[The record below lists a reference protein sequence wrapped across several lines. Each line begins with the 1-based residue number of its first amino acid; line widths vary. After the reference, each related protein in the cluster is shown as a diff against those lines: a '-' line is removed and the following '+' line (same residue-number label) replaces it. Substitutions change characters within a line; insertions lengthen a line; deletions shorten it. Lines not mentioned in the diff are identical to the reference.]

1 MAAKLKPVCLALQ
14 GGGSHAAFQWG
25 VLDRLLEDDRIEIK
39 AVTAASAGAM
49 NAATL
54 VTGLE
59 RSGATGAREALDLL
73 WHEVNQSGGRNVF
86 GTSGAWLKSLTPQW
100 MTENPVWQASQTLAM
115 SMSPYSFNP
124 LNLNPLKRVIEAV
137 VDFEAVKAS
146 KIRIHISATAVR
158 AGQSRIF
165 SNDEMSADVLM
176 ASACLPHLFQAV
188 EIDGEPYWDGGY
200 LANPALWPLFAKD
213 VPDDII
219 LLPLNPVF
227 RNDTPKQSADIM
239 DRLNEI
245 LFNAPLIAELR
256 TIAMTQRLIDEGRLI
271 RADTWQAPKIHA
283 ILADKWLGQLSLAS
297 KADTEWSFLSS
308 LKSLGREAASQWIA
322 ACFDDV
328 GKRTSVDLQ
337 DVFL

>member
-1 MAAKLKPVCLALQ
+1 MAAKRKPVCLALQ
-14 GGGSHAAFQWG
+14 GGGSHGAFQWG
-25 VLDRLLEDDRIEIK
+25 VLDRLLEDDRIEVK

-49 NAATL
+49 NAAAL

-59 RSGATGAREALDLL
+59 RGGTTKAREALDFL

-86 GTSGAWLKSLTPQW
+86 GQSGAWLKSLTPPW
-100 MTENPVWQASQTLAM
+100 MTDNPLWQASQTMAM

-124 LNLNPLKRVIEAV
+124 LNLNPLKRVIEST
-137 VDFEAVKAS
+137 VDFETLRAS
-146 KIRIHISATAVR
+146 KIRMHVSATAVR

-165 SNDEMSADVLM
+165 GNAEMSSDVLL
-176 ASACLPHLFQAV
+176 ATACLPHMFQAV

-200 LANPALWPLFAKD
+200 LANPALWPLFAND

-227 RNDTPKQSADIM
+227 RADTPKQSADIM

-256 TIAMTQRLIDEGRLI
+256 TIAMTQRLIDEGKLQ
-271 RADTWQAPKIHA
+271 RAGTWQAPKIHA
-283 ILADKWLGQLSLAS
+283 ILADSWLGELSMKS
-297 KADTEWSFLSS
+297 KFDTEWSFLSS
-308 LKSLGREAASQWIA
+308 LKTAGREAASQWID
-322 ACFDDV
+322 ACFVDV

-337 DVFL
+337 EVFL